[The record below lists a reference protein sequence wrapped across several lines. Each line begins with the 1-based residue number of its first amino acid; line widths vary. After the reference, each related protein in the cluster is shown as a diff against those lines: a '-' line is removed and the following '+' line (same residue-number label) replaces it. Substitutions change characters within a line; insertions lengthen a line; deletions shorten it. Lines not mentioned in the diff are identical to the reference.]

1 MSFIAKHIT
10 HHDERLIYLARLHWI
25 YIVKGIWWLI
35 LLGGFG
41 IFINWLVLFK
51 LAVLPSSNMPFLS
64 PAQAV
69 LFDLVPGLIPAITG
83 IIIFLV
89 YLFKVLG
96 TEIAL
101 TNKRLIFKTGLM
113 FVQSTEVELAE
124 VSECSVDN
132 GFFGAF
138 VGYGSIH
145 LDCRFVG
152 DFNLPVIKEPYQ
164 MLRQINKLRIGH
176 EGDTLPKV

>member
-51 LAVLPSSNMPFLS
+51 LAVLPSANMPFLS

-69 LFDLVPGLIPAITG
+69 LFDLG
-83 IIIFLV
+83 
-89 YLFKVLG
+89 
-96 TEIAL
+96 
-101 TNKRLIFKTGLM
+101 
-113 FVQSTEVELAE
+113 
-124 VSECSVDN
+124 
-132 GFFGAF
+132 
-138 VGYGSIH
+138 
-145 LDCRFVG
+145 
-152 DFNLPVIKEPYQ
+152 
-164 MLRQINKLRIGH
+164 
-176 EGDTLPKV
+176 